1 MVSYQIDISA
11 KSNLHFAT
19 KGIDTYDGKS
29 KLKDGI
35 CFGNKL
41 YSPMNGSAFNI
52 ENGHPELAPAIDELP
67 RFHVEEVTTATFLF
81 TSKNPGR
88 KHAVFVNIFWPLS
101 AMGK

>member
-1 MVSYQIDISA
+1 VLEVRGSYQIDILA
-11 KSNLHFAT
+11 KNNLHFAI

-29 KLKDGI
+29 KLKEGI

-67 RFHVEEVTTATFLF
+67 RFHVEEVTKTTLLSI
-81 TSKNPGR
+81 SKSWEN
-88 KHAVFVNIFWPLS
+88 
-101 AMGK
+101 